1 MTFGQKGS
9 DVILLYAP
17 ANSTG
22 LQLRFTNMNVCL
34 SDFVE
39 DPANPNVY
47 TYTLPGNAPA
57 STSVIFV
64 SGDVVTVNGAEQGNS
79 GSVEVAIPTG
89 ASTITVESG
98 GKTYSLTLN
107 RTDGTGGNP
116 GDGGGSVTRPTYPPN
131 ILETEHGTVT
141 VSPARPHQGD
151 RVTITTQPD
160 EGYKLGE
167 ITVTRPNGQKVT
179 LTPAGD
185 GKYTFTQPGVK
196 VTIDVTFVP
205 EEWPF
210 VDVAESDWFFQAV
223 KYVFERGIM
232 VGTSDTTFEP
242 QSSVTRGQV
251 VQMLYNLEGQPTVT
265 GEDGFTDVQAKDWW
279 YNAVVWASQNEV
291 VSGYG
296 DGTFQ
301 PKRNISRQEF
311 AQMLFN
317 YAKFKGY
324 DLTATGDLTKF
335 PDGGDVA
342 GWAETAMQWA
352 NGNELINGHAD
363 TGKLD
368 PLGTTVRAQAASIL
382 TKFHQTFVNP

>member
-1 MTFGQKGS
+1 
-9 DVILLYAP
+9 
-17 ANSTG
+17 
-22 LQLRFTNMNVCL
+22 
-34 SDFVE
+34 
-39 DPANPNVY
+39 
-47 TYTLPGNAPA
+47 
-57 STSVIFV
+57 
-64 SGDVVTVNGAEQGNS
+64 
-79 GSVEVAIPTG
+79 
-89 ASTITVESG
+89 
-98 GKTYSLTLN
+98 
-107 RTDGTGGNP
+107 
-116 GDGGGSVTRPTYPPN
+116 
-131 ILETEHGTVT
+131 
-141 VSPARPHQGD
+141 
-151 RVTITTQPD
+151 
-160 EGYKLGE
+160 
-167 ITVTRPNGQKVT
+167 
-179 LTPAGD
+179 
-185 GKYTFTQPGVK
+185 
-196 VTIDVTFVP
+196 
-205 EEWPF
+205 
-210 VDVAESDWFFQAV
+210 
-223 KYVFERGIM
+223 
-232 VGTSDTTFEP
+232 
-242 QSSVTRGQV
+242 
-251 VQMLYNLEGQPTVT
+251 MLYNLEGQPAVT
-265 GEDGFTDVQAKDWW
+265 GEDGFTDVQSKDWW

>member
-1 MTFGQKGS
+1 M
-9 DVILLYAP
+9 
-17 ANSTG
+17 
-22 LQLRFTNMNVCL
+22 
-34 SDFVE
+34 
-39 DPANPNVY
+39 
-47 TYTLPGNAPA
+47 
-57 STSVIFV
+57 
-64 SGDVVTVNGAEQGNS
+64 
-79 GSVEVAIPTG
+79 
-89 ASTITVESG
+89 
-98 GKTYSLTLN
+98 N

-116 GDGGGSVTRPTYPPN
+116 GDGGGAVIRPTYPPN

-167 ITVTRPNGQKVT
+167 ITVTRPDGQKVT

-232 VGTSDTTFEP
+232 VGTSDATFEP

-251 VQMLYNLEGQPTVT
+251 VQMLYNLEGQPAVT
-265 GEDGFTDVQAKDWW
+265 GEDGFTDVQSKDWW
-279 YNAVVWASQNEV
+279 YNAVVWASQNKV

>member
-1 MTFGQKGS
+1 M
-9 DVILLYAP
+9 
-17 ANSTG
+17 
-22 LQLRFTNMNVCL
+22 
-34 SDFVE
+34 
-39 DPANPNVY
+39 
-47 TYTLPGNAPA
+47 
-57 STSVIFV
+57 IFV

-89 ASTITVESG
+89 TSTITVESG

-265 GEDGFTDVQAKDWW
+265 GEDGFTDVQSKDWW

>member
-1 MTFGQKGS
+1 M
-9 DVILLYAP
+9 
-17 ANSTG
+17 
-22 LQLRFTNMNVCL
+22 
-34 SDFVE
+34 
-39 DPANPNVY
+39 
-47 TYTLPGNAPA
+47 
-57 STSVIFV
+57 
-64 SGDVVTVNGAEQGNS
+64 
-79 GSVEVAIPTG
+79 
-89 ASTITVESG
+89 
-98 GKTYSLTLN
+98 
-107 RTDGTGGNP
+107 
-116 GDGGGSVTRPTYPPN
+116 
-131 ILETEHGTVT
+131 ETTVT

-265 GEDGFTDVQAKDWW
+265 GEDGFTDVQSKDWW

-301 PKRNISRQEF
+301 PEDEISRAEVVTIVNRLLGRE
-311 AQMLFN
+311 ADEDYIADNLRKLN
-317 YAKFKGY
+317 
-324 DLTATGDLTKF
+324 TF
-335 PDGGDVA
+335 PDVSRKH
-342 GWAETAMQWA
+342 WAYYAVMEAANAHTAVL
-352 NGNELINGHAD
+352 GENESWS
-363 TGKLD
+363 K
-368 PLGTTVRAQAASIL
+368 
-382 TKFHQTFVNP
+382 

>member
-1 MTFGQKGS
+1 M
-9 DVILLYAP
+9 
-17 ANSTG
+17 
-22 LQLRFTNMNVCL
+22 
-34 SDFVE
+34 
-39 DPANPNVY
+39 
-47 TYTLPGNAPA
+47 
-57 STSVIFV
+57 
-64 SGDVVTVNGAEQGNS
+64 
-79 GSVEVAIPTG
+79 
-89 ASTITVESG
+89 
-98 GKTYSLTLN
+98 
-107 RTDGTGGNP
+107 
-116 GDGGGSVTRPTYPPN
+116 
-131 ILETEHGTVT
+131 ETTVT

-167 ITVTRPNGQKVT
+167 ITVTRPDGQKVT

-210 VDVAESDWFFQAV
+210 VDVAEGDWFFQAV

-265 GEDGFTDVQAKDWW
+265 GEDGFTDVQSKDWW
-279 YNAVVWASQNEV
+279 YDAVVWASQNEV